1 MFVAKVIRITGKRN
15 ATFDT
20 TMLNFVNNLIV
31 PTMSQYRRLINAA
44 DYLSDWTPEA
54 KLDNFSQVTSWRACF
69 VDNKRSYTTNPQ
81 HQQTVNLSD
90 LTQPDINIVNK
101 RLGYHWG
108 TLCCC
113 HTCYQDSDVQYQ
125 DQDFEFQDQ
134 DLYRKSKTKSTTP

>member
-54 KLDNFSQVTSWRACF
+54 KLDNFSQVTS
-69 VDNKRSYTTNPQ
+69 
-81 HQQTVNLSD
+81 
-90 LTQPDINIVNK
+90 
-101 RLGYHWG
+101 
-108 TLCCC
+108 
-113 HTCYQDSDVQYQ
+113 
-125 DQDFEFQDQ
+125 
-134 DLYRKSKTKSTTP
+134 